1 MSTLCENLT
10 NYSFLTCRN
19 QLIRKQNDLR
29 LFLSTLAVSKSHD
42 ELLQDD
48 LIEFDE
54 EIEIFD
60 ENNELLSNGESFET
74 ENFMNED
81 DITEEL
87 IQGDDKL
94 KSTVV
99 CREKLKF
106 EKSKPQLILT
116 PKFLFAREIIKN
128 PEQISSELE
137 SPLIDINDKVNFKCL
152 ECNISFLTD
161 GELKLHIKD
170 HNLISKTDFHCTPCS
185 ISLKNKHA
193 YENHMSENHN
203 QKFICQTCGNIY
215 NSRRNLRS
223 HLRSHNL
230 IKKYKCT
237 NDGCDKSFR
246 HHHHLT
252 NHLRVHT
259 KNSPFVCNEC
269 DQTFRQKYALTLHK
283 KKHEKNFIECEK
295 CRSQFIRPIQLTK
308 HRDLCD
314 GTFRPY
320 VVRTK
325 KRNNKNS

>member
-1 MSTLCENLT
+1 M
-10 NYSFLTCRN
+10 
-19 QLIRKQNDLR
+19 I
-29 LFLSTLAVSKSHD
+29 
-42 ELLQDD
+42 QDD
-48 LIEFDE
+48 LIEFDK

-60 ENNELLSNGESFET
+60 DNNELLSKT

-81 DITEEL
+81 DLINEKLIPEE
-87 IQGDDKL
+87 DKL
-94 KSTVV
+94 ESTVV
-99 CREKLKF
+99 CREELKF

-128 PEQISSELE
+128 TEHLTSH
-137 SPLIDINDKVNFKCL
+137 LIDANDKINYKCT
-152 ECNISFLTD
+152 ECHISFLTD

-170 HNLISKTDFHCTPCS
+170 HNLICKNDFNCKLCS
-185 ISLKNKHA
+185 MNLRNKHA

-203 QKFICQTCGNIY
+203 QKFICQTCGNMY
-215 NSRRNLRS
+215 DSRRNLRS

-237 NDGCDKSFR
+237 NEGCDKSFR

-252 NHLRVHT
+252 NHLRVHS
-259 KNSPFVCNEC
+259 KNSPFICNEC

-283 KKHEKNFIECEK
+283 KKHEKDFIECEK
-295 CRSQFIRPIQLTK
+295 CKSQFIRPIQLTK

-320 VVRTK
+320 IIRTK
-325 KRNNKNS
+325 KSNKNF